1 MSWLGATYTI
11 PSSVITNSRETL
23 LIAGREGL
31 EGVVLWIGERHAT
44 HVEILSEYVPRQIAY
59 RSDHGVAVQIPDE
72 EIALIIARLPEGLAV
87 ACRVHSHPG
96 EAYHSST
103 DDLNALLSHA
113 GAISIVVA
121 HFARDEIRLEHCSVN
136 ELGQDFRWR
145 ELPAR
150 ETRQRFRV
158 R

>member
-11 PSSVITNSRETL
+11 PASVITDTREVL

-31 EGVVLWIGERHAT
+31 EGVVLWIGQRRGT
-44 HVEILSEYVPRQIAY
+44 HVEILGEYVPRQIAY
-59 RSDHGVAVQIPDE
+59 RSEHGVAVQIPDE
-72 EIALIIARLPEGLAV
+72 EIALIIAGLPEGLAV

-103 DDLNALLSHA
+103 DDLNALLSHV
-113 GAISIVVA
+113 GAISIVVP
-121 HFARDEIRLEHCSVN
+121 HFARDEMRLEHCSVN
-136 ELGQDFRWR
+136 ELDEDFCWR
-145 ELPAR
+145 ELTAR

-158 R
+158 Q

>member
-11 PSSVITNSRETL
+11 PAAVITATREVL
-23 LIAGREGL
+23 LIAGGEGL
-31 EGVVLWIGERHAT
+31 EGVVLWIGQRRGT
-44 HVEILSEYVPRQIAY
+44 HVEILGEYVPRQIAY
-59 RSDHGVAVQIPDE
+59 RSDHGVAVQIPDD
-72 EIALIIARLPEGLAV
+72 EIARIIAWLPEGLAV

-113 GAISIVVA
+113 GAISIVVP
-121 HFARDEIRLEHCSVN
+121 HFARDDLRLQRCSVN
-136 ELGQDFRWR
+136 ELDEAFRWR
-145 ELPAR
+145 ELTAR
-150 ETRQRFRV
+150 ETRQRFQV